1 MFLMFSKPL
10 KKWLY
15 FVFGKKIFLVKIKIS
30 TILAK
35 RIDQGNE
42 NEEKKNPNINK
53 LINMHIKCFL
63 VCFSVPHGILCNS
76 RVTRHKRLGN

>member
-1 MFLMFSKPL
+1 MFSMFSKPL

-15 FVFGKKIFLVKIKIS
+15 FVFGKKVFLVKIEIS

-53 LINMHIKCFL
+53 LTVICTSSAFYFVFL
-63 VCFSVPHGILCNS
+63 YPVVFCA
-76 RVTRHKRLGN
+76 TAE